1 MREPESGDDSA
12 DPAMACIIALEEKRL
27 GRFLNP
33 REMDDLVRR
42 FTVED
47 KNPQKKKNHKRRK
60 SDAIDTRNLC
70 KD

>member
-12 DPAMACIIALEEKRL
+12 DPAMACIIAIEEKRL

-42 FTVED
+42 FSLGD
-47 KNPQKKKNHKRRK
+47 INPPTHPNSEIFAKQMTKESRG
-60 SDAIDTRNLC
+60 
-70 KD
+70 

>member
-47 KNPQKKKNHKRRK
+47 KNPQKKEKQSKEEE
-60 SDAIDTRNLC
+60 
-70 KD
+70 

>member
-33 REMDDLVRR
+33 REMDDLIRR

-47 KNPQKKKNHKRRK
+47 KNPPSHPNRK
-60 SDAIDTRNLC
+60 IIAKQTTKESRG
-70 KD
+70 